1 MLFWHWIL
9 NFSTWVQSMVPA
21 TNIRYAAAFEQCTNW
36 CGKNVSRFYVKGS
49 LFEGYWFKVQSCHI
63 KDWMYLYLWLYK
75 LTCSKYCIQERDWLI
90 VSLLCPIHHIV
101 GLKLAGSKCDALHS
115 WGRHQ
120 WRWRWWDG
128 GELPPANPI
137 LIFCTRPRLP
147 VFWAPP
153 LPPARSS
160 KCKNFPLRDHEL
172 GIAWWF
178 KHGESIQNHF

>member
-1 MLFWHWIL
+1 MWDEC
-9 NFSTWVQSMVPA
+9 FS
-21 TNIRYAAAFEQCTNW
+21 I
-36 CGKNVSRFYVKGS
+36 YVKGS

-128 GELPPANPI
+128 GELPPATPI

-153 LPPARSS
+153 S
-160 KCKNFPLRDHEL
+160 PLQEAQNAKTFHW
-172 GIAWWF
+172 GIMSMALLDDSTMENLF
-178 KHGESIQNHF
+178 RIISGDGRLLVAGSCNI